1 MTGSLAFI
9 YVPLRSTNL
18 YLRRNDLCLVR
29 FGLIQN
35 VQYVV
40 AMYIFQRNG
49 IIHNAEY
56 VQTKRGLKHL
66 FHTKCYSEMIKEHRS
81 WYD

>member
-40 AMYIFQRNG
+40 AMYIFQRN
-49 IIHNAEY
+49 
-56 VQTKRGLKHL
+56 L
-66 FHTKCYSEMIKEHRS
+66 FHTKCYGEMIKEHRS